1 MTVLRVPAV
10 LAARLL
16 VAVMRD
22 LAGALGALLHG
33 IGRAA
38 LRLLWV
44 ASAVVIVDAILVRP
58 PNLAMPPVVWLALIG
73 AWLAATAVWLLG
85 GLLEHATRPR
95 PGLTGI
101 REAPGTRP
109 VSPRRIQEWESAW
122 QRALRYQQTSGQQ
135 ADRDDQGT
143 SERQRREQAGSATAG
158 SPYEILGVK
167 PDATPEQIRTAYR
180 ELAMRMHPDHN
191 PGFVAEATERFA
203 AIHSA
208 YELLS
213 DPERRPI
220 DDQHS
225 RSHQ

>member
-1 MTVLRVPAV
+1 MTVLRVPTA
-10 LAARLL
+10 LPARLL
-16 VAVMRD
+16 GAVVRD
-22 LAGALGALLHG
+22 LGQALGALLHR

-38 LRLLWV
+38 LRPVWV
-44 ASAVVIVDAILVRP
+44 TTAVVIVDAILVRT
-58 PNLAMPPVVWLALIG
+58 LTVAMPPVVWLVLIG
-73 AWLAATAVWLLG
+73 AWLAATALWLLG
-85 GLLEHATRPR
+85 GLLQQAGRPR
-95 PGLTGI
+95 RELTRI
-101 REAPGTRP
+101 RGAPGTRR
-109 VSPRRIQEWESAW
+109 VSARRIQEWESAW